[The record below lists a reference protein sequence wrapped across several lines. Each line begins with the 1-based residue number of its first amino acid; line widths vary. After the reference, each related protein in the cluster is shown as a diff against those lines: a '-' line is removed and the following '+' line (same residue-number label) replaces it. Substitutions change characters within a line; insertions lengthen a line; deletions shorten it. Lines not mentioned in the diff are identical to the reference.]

1 MSDFWLKIMFFEL
14 YDFRNFLNR
23 QWYFLFVKSFLCSE
37 RFFRFDLYIYQFYIV
52 GLLYF
57 SGKFEKFF
65 NFQKYYSVLER
76 ILEFEKKRSKSLR
89 LEKKLRSWYVDIIV
103 EDEELE
109 DFYFELDEVKKNKEF
124 FSRKSEYVYKYWNL
138 NVDKGLM

>member
-1 MSDFWLKIMFFEL
+1 M
-14 YDFRNFLNR
+14 
-23 QWYFLFVKSFLCSE
+23 
-37 RFFRFDLYIYQFYIV
+37 
-52 GLLYF
+52 
-57 SGKFEKFF
+57 
-65 NFQKYYSVLER
+65 
-76 ILEFEKKRSKSLR
+76 EKKRSKSLR

>member
-1 MSDFWLKIMFFEL
+1 MFFEL

-23 QWYFLFVKSFLCSE
+23 QWQFLFVKSFLCSE

-57 SGKFEKFF
+57 SGKSEKFF

-76 ILEFEKKRSKSLR
+76 ILELEKKRSKSLR